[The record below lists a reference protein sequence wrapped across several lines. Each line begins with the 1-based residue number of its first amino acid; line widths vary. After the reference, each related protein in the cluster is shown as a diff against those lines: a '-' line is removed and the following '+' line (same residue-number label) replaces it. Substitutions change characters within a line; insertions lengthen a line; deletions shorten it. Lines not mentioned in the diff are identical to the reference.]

1 MFVNW
6 GGGRRGGG
14 GGRGGGGRGGGE
26 NLKWFP
32 NEYKSSNFVIV
43 LPSIRYITCITSG
56 PDWPAWLSVL
66 FIQRGLNISRTMKLC
81 LKNFSGYV
89 SLMPDFEFRL
99 RNEQA
104 NVGF

>member
-6 GGGRRGGG
+6 GGGGGGG
-14 GGRGGGGRGGGE
+14 GGRGGE
-26 NLKWFP
+26 NLNWFP
-32 NEYKSSNFVIV
+32 NDYKSSNFVIV

-56 PDWPAWLSVL
+56 PDWPAWLSALV
-66 FIQRGLNISRTMKLC
+66 IQRGLNISRTMKLC
-81 LKNFSGYV
+81 VKNFSGYV

>member
-6 GGGRRGGG
+6 GGG
-14 GGRGGGGRGGGE
+14 GRGQEEEEGGGE
-26 NLKWFP
+26 NLNWFP
-32 NEYKSSNFVIV
+32 NDYKSSNFVIV

-66 FIQRGLNISRTMKLC
+66 VIQRGLNISCTMKLC
-81 LKNFSGYV
+81 VKNFSGYV